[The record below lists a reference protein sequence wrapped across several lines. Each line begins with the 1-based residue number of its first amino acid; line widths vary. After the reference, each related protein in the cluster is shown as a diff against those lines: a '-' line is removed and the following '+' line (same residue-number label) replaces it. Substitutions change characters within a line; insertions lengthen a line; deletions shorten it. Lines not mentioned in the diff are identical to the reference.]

1 MRTFKITF
9 LVSLLITGFSFAQEW
24 NLVFS
29 DEFDSRMVP
38 STLSKWF
45 HQTQLPNG
53 WGWYNNEQQ
62 HYTNRTENSYV
73 ENGILKIVAKKENFT
88 DQGHTKPYSSARLNS
103 KFAFQYGK
111 VEVRAKLP
119 SGVEEHGQQYGP

>member
-29 DEFDSRMVP
+29 DEFNTDGAVNS
-38 STLSKWF
+38 SKWF

-62 HYTNRTENSYV
+62 HTF
-73 ENGILKIVAKKENFT
+73 IL
-88 DQGHTKPYSSARLNS
+88 
-103 KFAFQYGK
+103 FA
-111 VEVRAKLP
+111 
-119 SGVEEHGQQYGP
+119 

>member
-1 MRTFKITF
+1 MKIFNYVF
-9 LVSLLITGFSFAQEW
+9 LLSIFATSFSFAQEW

-29 DEFDSRMVP
+29 DEFDSNGAVD
-38 STLSKWF
+38 SEKWF

-62 HYTNRTENSYV
+62 HYTNRIENSYV

-88 DQGHTKPYSSARLNS
+88 DQGHTKPYLLCTAEL
-103 KFAFQYGK
+103 
-111 VEVRAKLP
+111 
-119 SGVEEHGQQYGP
+119 